1 MTEQESRGRVSAHL
15 IANNEAREKFV
26 LSEAGLLMTAKA
38 LDREERDTYM
48 VTIVLGR
55 KGILRGKQ
63 AIQVKVSSDTS
74 QLSMHLSQKFNHTN
88 DGILLPRSMLL
99 TKMTIVLPSNS
110 MFTRVTFRKTLMS
123 EPK

>member
-1 MTEQESRGRVSAHL
+1 MLSKFSGAVVANLSIYVTEQESRVSAHL

-26 LSEAGLLMTAKA
+26 LSEAGLLMTARA

-63 AIQVKVSSDTS
+63 AIQVKVRSDTT
-74 QLSMHLSQKFNHTN
+74 HKPIDNAC
-88 DGILLPRSMLL
+88 I
-99 TKMTIVLPSNS
+99 
-110 MFTRVTFRKTLMS
+110 
-123 EPK
+123 PKIQSY